1 MESSIFFQQVYV
13 IFIYELLLEHVKLDF
28 LNLAEFCHIYAV
40 LGDSDLTVCHIY
52 AVLGENELN

>member
-13 IFIYELLLEHVKLDF
+13 IFIYELLFEHLKLDF

-40 LGDSDLTVCHIY
+40 LGLRNVIFLNIY
-52 AVLGENELN
+52 AVLGENELR